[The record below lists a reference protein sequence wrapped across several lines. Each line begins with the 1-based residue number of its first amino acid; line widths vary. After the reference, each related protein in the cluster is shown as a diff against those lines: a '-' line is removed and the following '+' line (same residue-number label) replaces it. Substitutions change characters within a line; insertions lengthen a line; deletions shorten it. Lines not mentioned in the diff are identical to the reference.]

1 MSELPPPPDDEN
13 SKYVFNGKRKR
24 RRRATHGKI
33 SFSSLA
39 KIIGEKWKAIENEQ
53 RRHYEELAA
62 VDLQRYHDEMKVYNA
77 KMKDDEQA
85 ATVMPYGAKSMNDDD
100 DDDDGREEVA
110 GDDEGAS
117 VDSMETE
124 TDAKLATNL

>member
-77 KMKDDEQA
+77 KMKDNEQA